1 MKHLKHRHE
10 NRHVVGTVMLVGL
23 WLASAAPLARADA
36 SHDRRTPI
44 VEAFQKAKDAVVTIT
59 GKQLARNEA
68 FYWDLE
74 DWFFAPRQPR
84 ERPFLGSGFIIDS
97 RGYVITNAHVVDQ
110 AVEIVVG
117 TNDGTSYQAQPV
129 VISSTSDVA
138 LLKIDADK
146 PLPTVTLGRSDD
158 LMIGE
163 TVLAIGNPFGYQH
176 TLTDGIISAQ
186 HRDLEAGDVNFDN
199 LLQISAP
206 INPGNSGGP
215 LLNINGDVIGMNTA
229 IRRAAQN
236 IGFAIPIDNVRQRL
250 GRALQSQLEDV
261 RRINLG
267 LDFSEITLEKK
278 VPDQHPATGQTS
290 AGASALSDDHTL
302 RLEVTRVRAGSAAAH
317 ARLQIGDIIL
327 AVNGESVHSAIEFN
341 LLLLEQPS
349 GATVDLDILRQHAAR
364 PNAPTQKLQLV
375 LQQRPKPDVRQ
386 LASNLFGLQVAGLT
400 TQSVRQ
406 YGRVVQ
412 PDNVVVLAVER
423 SAPAADAGLARGD
436 VLLGVNGQP
445 VENLDTLGLVLEKVK
460 PDDTIIFTCL
470 RLRKTAWGVERLTF
484 EAQLHARRTA
494 APAGD
499 AI

>member
-1 MKHLKHRHE
+1 MDNPKDSSPRP
-10 NRHVVGTVMLVGL
+10 GL
-23 WLASAAPLARADA
+23 IGPALLAALSLASMAPWACADA
-36 SHDRRTPI
+36 PYDRRTPI
-44 VEAFQKAKDAVVTIT
+44 VEAFDKAKDAVVTIT

-74 DWFFAPRQPR
+74 DWFFTPRQPR

-97 RGYVITNAHVVDQ
+97 RGYVVTNAHVVEQ
-110 AVEIVVG
+110 AGEIVVG
-117 TNDGTSYQAQPV
+117 SNDGTSYQAQPV
-129 VISSTSDVA
+129 VISPTSDVA
-138 LLKIDADK
+138 LLKIKADK

-215 LLNINGDVIGMNTA
+215 LLNIHGDVIGMKTA

-250 GRALQSQLEDV
+250 ARALQNQLEDV

-267 LDFSEITLEKK
+267 LEVSEITLEKH
-278 VPDQHPATGQTS
+278 VPDKHAATGATS
-290 AGASALSDDHTL
+290 AFFDDHAV
-302 RLEVTRVRAGSAAAH
+302 RLEVTRVRAASGAAR

-341 LLLLEQPS
+341 LLLLEQPN
-349 GATVDLDILRQHAAR
+349 GASVDIEVIR
-364 PNAPTQKLQLV
+364 PHGDKSDASTRRVRLV
-375 LQQRPKPDVRQ
+375 LKQRPKPDGRR
-386 LASNLFGLQVAGLT
+386 LIRDLLGLQVTALTSQSAG
-400 TQSVRQ
+400 Q
-406 YGRVVQ
+406 YGRLVQ
-412 PDNVVVLAVER
+412 PDNVVVLAIEQ
-423 SAPAADAGLARGD
+423 SAPADDAGLARGD

-445 VENLDTLGLVLEKVK
+445 VENIDRLGLVLEKTK
-460 PDDTIIFTCL
+460 PGDAVVLTCL
-470 RLRKTAWGVERLTF
+470 RLRQTFWGVQRVTF
-484 EAQLHARRTA
+484 EATLKARR
-494 APAGD
+494 PALPGGD